1 VIGARRI
8 GFGTFW
14 TAVISIV
21 ALAWYCAFIFRRR
34 DLFYGL
40 PSRDALI
47 GLWNSIRSAYE
58 KSTLD
63 YAPVPVRPGYVML
76 SVIGMWLATSI
87 GEIATFRWRRPF
99 IAIAPPIALFAL
111 LSIVGTRT
119 GTTFL
124 VIFFIGTLLSYLA
137 LESSHRLR
145 SWGSWITSLAD
156 RNAETPGEVSSRLA
170 RRMGV
175 SCLAAAVFS
184 PLFLPAIGDGL
195 LSWRNNSGVGPGSGS
210 GGGGGEVDL
219 LASLQPRILE
229 QSQAPMFTVDAARAD
244 YWRLTSLV
252 NFDGTIWTPLLGQ
265 PTAPLLGDTVVTTYT
280 PTINEPLTQRVRISG
295 LRGEHL
301 PAATQPA
308 TVAIPEE
315 VEGRD
320 NQDLSSEPETG
331 TVKIGGGLVEEL
343 GYEVTSITPTATFK
357 DLNRTAVGEAPA
369 IYVDEG
375 PIAIDP
381 EVESLI
387 EDWTGRFDTPF
398 KKLVA
403 LQDNLRTFTYSI
415 DVDPAASTNQLS
427 DFLLETRRGYCQ
439 QFAAAFALIARH
451 MGFPTRVSIGF
462 LPGETDLAEPT
473 HFVVKGTDAHAWPEV
488 LFEDYGWV
496 RFEPTPGNGAAPPR
510 YTSRALPFRA
520 QNAFSDLG
528 TNPDGTNPGSLAENL
543 NVPVGG
549 RDRGG
554 PVPTRERGR
563 NGQGSDWE
571 RTFSTMVTF
580 VLLALFLFIL
590 CVPLLKAL
598 RTAISYRS
606 ARTPESMAAAAFSQ
620 FEREAADLASSRDVS
635 ESASGFARRMG
646 VSYKVPNSNALELA
660 AIYERAAYARDGIDG
675 STAARAKRLA
685 ATLRNELWASATL
698 MQRAKRLFSPASLM
712 GN

>member
-1 VIGARRI
+1 MGSEARTRLALAALLVVTLFSFSQVFDRGSWPGPALLGILISSAIVIGARRI

-76 SVIGMWLATSI
+76 SVIGMWLATAI
-87 GEIATFRWRRPF
+87 GEVATFRWRRPF

-195 LSWRNNSGVGPGSGS
+195 LSWRNNSGVGPGTGS

-301 PAATQPA
+301 PAATQPS

-403 LQDNLRTFTYSI
+403 LQDILRTFTYSI

-439 QFAAAFALIARH
+439 QFAAAFALIAR
-451 MGFPTRVSIGF
+451 
-462 LPGETDLAEPT
+462 
-473 HFVVKGTDAHAWPEV
+473 
-488 LFEDYGWV
+488 
-496 RFEPTPGNGAAPPR
+496 
-510 YTSRALPFRA
+510 
-520 QNAFSDLG
+520 
-528 TNPDGTNPGSLAENL
+528 
-543 NVPVGG
+543 
-549 RDRGG
+549 
-554 PVPTRERGR
+554 
-563 NGQGSDWE
+563 
-571 RTFSTMVTF
+571 
-580 VLLALFLFIL
+580 
-590 CVPLLKAL
+590 
-598 RTAISYRS
+598 
-606 ARTPESMAAAAFSQ
+606 
-620 FEREAADLASSRDVS
+620 
-635 ESASGFARRMG
+635 
-646 VSYKVPNSNALELA
+646 
-660 AIYERAAYARDGIDG
+660 
-675 STAARAKRLA
+675 
-685 ATLRNELWASATL
+685 
-698 MQRAKRLFSPASLM
+698 
-712 GN
+712 